1 MSDGNDGSW
10 EHAVRQT
17 DRFYEDQAG
26 YSYSDEQVDRWLARW
41 FFPFVTLSGQE
52 RVLDLCCGDGVWSL
66 GLLRRHPDLRI
77 DGVDISESAVALAN
91 QRVDESNI
99 WGRARFSAADCE
111 SDLGFPVHSFDLI
124 FARGLF
130 VFNQHDMMR
139 PGCVG
144 LLDAWMRTLKVGGRF
159 VGMYGSKVERFGEY
173 TAPGETKGLP
183 TNLCPRKTA
192 VVNFAGG
199 KFNHTPASFTGP
211 FVNLPCAALE
221 FYNFDRGR
229 HTVTTRRVR
238 TREDD
243 RSGPAT
249 KMPIRTPPPA

>member
-1 MSDGNDGSW
+1 M
-10 EHAVRQT
+10 RQT
-17 DRFYEDQAG
+17 DRFYEAQAG
-26 YSYSDEQVDRWLARW
+26 YSYSDDQVDRWLSRW
-41 FFPFVTLSGQE
+41 FVPFVTLSGKE

-66 GLLRRHPDLRI
+66 GLLRRYPGLQI
-77 DGVDISESAVALAN
+77 DGVDISESAVEMAN
-91 QRVDESNI
+91 R
-99 WGRARFSAADCE
+99 RADDGNVRNRAHFFASDCE
-111 SDLGFPVHSFDLI
+111 SDLGFPAESFDLI

-130 VFNQHDMMR
+130 VFNQYNMMR

-192 VVNFAGG
+192 ALDFAGG
-199 KFNHTPASFTGP
+199 KFNHTPASFTEP
-211 FVNLPCAALE
+211 FVNVPCASLE

-229 HTVTTRRVR
+229 HTVITRRVR
-238 TREDD
+238 TREGE

-249 KMPIRTPPPA
+249 DIPIRTPRPA